1 MRRSS
6 SPKRCCDTSFNRD
19 AAPNRSSSRSRLNTT
34 EQLQHRDSESRFA
47 NGLESVRSYASCV
60 PYAIFHCCTLGYFR
74 RTRPAAAKS
83 RFSSAYTTSL
93 LKKRL
98 NEGSLWQ
105 KYLRGWS
112 AELVKNLY
120 LMIINVLL
128 LDVWLLS
135 RADKWRRGLLQREK
149 YKLLSALIVV
159 PIAYLSLSFIASAP
173 IVGVEPE
180 PSGFSQQISETAQM
194 LAVLQDLQL
203 RLDNI
208 GEKQSRTKVYLAALK
223 QKLEELPRDKV
234 LNDNFDNENL
244 TSIRAEFQ
252 TLKLIFEQL
261 KNHCTAPTNDEIMR
275 RLIDRQMST
284 YFGESVTRDE
294 VIRLLKRILDSI
306 DRRND
311 SSLVV
316 GVQDVERISLEEL
329 SRYRADK
336 TARVDYAVESS
347 GGEVVSVLPSRC
359 NDAHGRH
366 GFPKAVFT
374 ILGIPVHVH
383 DVNNPRLVI
392 QAGPL
397 YVGKCWAFRD
407 FQCRLLL
414 KLWRPVRV
422 TGFSLEHAP
431 RLNLPNGDMSSA
443 PREFSV
449 EGLVSPDDENPEN
462 LGDYQFLELDDNLQ
476 YFSVKNNT
484 TSSVMHQ
491 YVRLQIHSNHG
502 NSDYTCLYRFRVHGD
517 VPNT

>member
-19 AAPNRSSSRSRLNTT
+19 GALNRSSSRSRLNTS
-34 EQLQHRDSESRFA
+34 EQLQHRDNESRFT
-47 NGLESVRSYASCV
+47 NTVESVCSYASSV
-60 PYAIFHCCTLGYFR
+60 PHAVFHCCTFGYFR
-74 RTRPAAAKS
+74 RTIPAKP

-98 NEGSLWQ
+98 NEGSIWQ

-112 AELVKNLY
+112 VELVKNLY
-120 LMIINVLL
+120 LIIINVLL

-135 RADKWRRGLLQREK
+135 KADKWRRGVLQREK

-159 PIAYLSLSFIASAP
+159 PIA
-173 IVGVEPE
+173 
-180 PSGFSQQISETAQM
+180 
-194 LAVLQDLQL
+194 
-203 RLDNI
+203 
-208 GEKQSRTKVYLAALK
+208 
-223 QKLEELPRDKV
+223 
-234 LNDNFDNENL
+234 
-244 TSIRAEFQ
+244 EFQ

-261 KNHCTAPTNDEIMR
+261 KNHCNAPANDEIMR
-275 RLIDRQMST
+275 RLIDRRMST

-294 VIRLLKRILDSI
+294 VIRLFERVLDSI

-311 SSLVV
+311 SSHLVV

-329 SRYRADK
+329 ARYRADK

-347 GGEVVSVLPSRC
+347 GGEVVSVQPSRC
-359 NDAHGRH
+359 NDAYGRH

-392 QAGPL
+392 QSGTL

-407 FQCRLLL
+407 FQCKLLL

-422 TGFSLEHAP
+422 TGFSVEHAS

-449 EGLVSPDDENPEN
+449 EGLVSPDDENPEH
-462 LGDYQFLELDDNLQ
+462 LGEYQFLELDDNLQ
-476 YFSVKNNT
+476 YFSVKERGAREEGAGQQTFNRVVK
-484 TSSVMHQ
+484 TSMSYITALMAVVKTSMSYITLMAIQ
-491 YVRLQIHSNHG
+491 
-502 NSDYTCLYRFRVHGD
+502 T
-517 VPNT
+517 